1 MRRLTYI
8 LLTLA
13 AILFLPSC
21 INDFDECDKPK
32 PLDGEVRLRFTLR
45 LDPLGD
51 YHTRAEGESGVWNP
65 DENGVLGNT
74 FDNSIINS
82 TNKGSV
88 KWLHMLVINSSDEI
102 AYLNL
107 DNSSFT
113 MLGGGLYQIDT
124 KLDLEEK
131 NWNEGDYRL
140 MVFANYRERTTDTK
154 DIHFGKIDKLDA
166 LKEAISKNTVDWYV
180 SNGTRNS
187 NNVPY
192 IPMWGVKTAKLTDD
206 KAGNDAGEIELLRSV
221 AKIKIELSSI
231 LKEAG
236 YQLVKA
242 NVDALNKK
250 VFPCPAGWDVA
261 TSTVDNNKY
270 NDNALNPNKNE
281 IKNLEVN
288 CPGYDN
294 ENDGDETI
302 VFYLPERSGLDSKD
316 KDVITNITVT
326 VKNDIGEEETCTMK
340 IDNFPGDEPNVNYK
354 NGKYTVN
361 RNHLYQFTLYK
372 DLHEGNLSYK
382 LECWNYVPSEI
393 GWTATDYRLTN
404 TDSDAKNCFVT
415 YPAYPSSENKHII
428 EDNASFADFD
438 FTFKAPKGAV
448 WKAFLIEDGVEYTAE
463 DKFNSTK
470 DGKIVYASA
479 ANTPNGF
486 FFGVGNDDDNNN
498 KASTTGVA
506 RDTKYNIKVGT
517 RLRTVN
523 FDDNKQAEK
532 DPDNDLFI
540 KLNAN
545 GEYWKERNDVPSCY
559 LVVKVAYDGKNFTD
573 ELVINEVKKSGN
585 FNPLRYA
592 GTSTRIQIRQLFPF
606 HKYKDDGGNKTHN
619 DDGKLIIGKE
629 SSDKDYQ
636 SHCWWGKPE
645 GYSK

>member
-154 DIHFGKIDKLDA
+154 DIHFGEIDKLDA
-166 LKEAISKNTVDWYV
+166 LKEAIDNNTVDWYV
-180 SNGTRNS
+180 NNGTRNS

-250 VFPCPAGWDVA
+250 SFSV
-261 TSTVDNNKY
+261 S
-270 NDNALNPNKNE
+270 
-281 IKNLEVN
+281 
-288 CPGYDN
+288 
-294 ENDGDETI
+294 
-302 VFYLPERSGLDSKD
+302 R
-316 KDVITNITVT
+316 
-326 VKNDIGEEETCTMK
+326 
-340 IDNFPGDEPNVNYK
+340 
-354 NGKYTVN
+354 
-361 RNHLYQFTLYK
+361 
-372 DLHEGNLSYK
+372 
-382 LECWNYVPSEI
+382 
-393 GWTATDYRLTN
+393 RL
-404 TDSDAKNCFVT
+404 
-415 YPAYPSSENKHII
+415 
-428 EDNASFADFD
+428 
-438 FTFKAPKGAV
+438 G
-448 WKAFLIEDGVEYTAE
+448 
-463 DKFNSTK
+463 
-470 DGKIVYASA
+470 
-479 ANTPNGF
+479 
-486 FFGVGNDDDNNN
+486 
-498 KASTTGVA
+498 
-506 RDTKYNIKVGT
+506 
-517 RLRTVN
+517 
-523 FDDNKQAEK
+523 
-532 DPDNDLFI
+532 
-540 KLNAN
+540 
-545 GEYWKERNDVPSCY
+545 
-559 LVVKVAYDGKNFTD
+559 
-573 ELVINEVKKSGN
+573 
-585 FNPLRYA
+585 
-592 GTSTRIQIRQLFPF
+592 
-606 HKYKDDGGNKTHN
+606 
-619 DDGKLIIGKE
+619 
-629 SSDKDYQ
+629 
-636 SHCWWGKPE
+636 
-645 GYSK
+645 